1 MLARCE
7 ELVPLVDGGEVR
19 SVHDG
24 VFLHQAQPAAVGGGV
39 EVGIGGQRL
48 PRDAEGAV
56 AILELPDM
64 TSQTGVNPFGTVFE
78 AGLVVPVP
86 HFEGVGCQA
95 DVCWKI
101 YILEYIYKFQTM
113 NISPPCAHRTH
124 RHL

>member
-1 MLARCE
+1 MLAWGE
-7 ELVPLVDGGEVR
+7 ELVPLVDGGEVW

-64 TSQTGVNPFGTVFE
+64 TSQTGVNPFGTIFE
-78 AGLVVPVP
+78 AGLVVSVP
-86 HFEGVGCQA
+86 HFEAVGCEA
-95 DVCWKI
+95 DVRVYT
-101 YILEYIYKFQTM
+101 YIL
-113 NISPPCAHRTH
+113 NRTP
-124 RHL
+124 LK